1 MTGQKKGGNFRR
13 KRWGA
18 NFLPVKTVE
27 GKFEKDELKGIKAG
41 WKKPTEEYPLCLP
54 QHLL

>member
-1 MTGQKKGGNFRR
+1 MTEQIKGGSLRT

-27 GKFEKDELKGIKAG
+27 GKFEKDELKGTKRLAERN
-41 WKKPTEEYPLCLP
+41 PQEYPLCLP
-54 QHLL
+54 QRLL